1 MFKLIPELQARVD
14 EALRK
19 KYHLPIRK
27 KRIPSVN
34 KFIRKYSK
42 RITNKTPVPSASGT
56 LEYKTWTNM
65 KLRCYDSRAGGY
77 EYYGGKGIKVC
88 NRWLKN
94 FQAFVNDMGPRP
106 SIDYSIDRIDSDKD
120 YEPSNCRWLLK
131 SLNSGR
137 HKRKGL

>member
-1 MFKLIPELQARVD
+1 MFKLIPELQAIVD
-14 EALRK
+14 RHTPKRYRLPKPK
-19 KYHLPIRK
+19 KIKPIK
-27 KRIPSVN
+27 IP
-34 KFIRKYSK
+34 KIRYPKN
-42 RITNKTPVPSASGT
+42 RTPVLCGSKT

-131 SLNSGR
+131 SINSGR